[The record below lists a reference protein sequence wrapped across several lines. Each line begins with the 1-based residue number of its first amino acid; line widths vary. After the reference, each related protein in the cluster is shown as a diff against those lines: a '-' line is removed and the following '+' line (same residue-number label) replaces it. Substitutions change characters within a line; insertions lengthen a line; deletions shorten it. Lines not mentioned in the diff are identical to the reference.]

1 MMCPVM
7 SYMGLVYL
15 NNYSN
20 SFFVLFGVDFAMSNR
35 SIRAYDPPSGQ
46 TPGKPPKQR
55 PKVEAPS
62 SRKTLF
68 QSGLKPSVSS
78 DFAVFNHNLLYS

>member
-7 SYMGLVYL
+7 SYMGLIYL

-35 SIRAYDPPSGQ
+35 SKRGHAPPIGQ
-46 TPGKPPKQR
+46 TPVKLPKQ
-55 PKVEAPS
+55 S
-62 SRKTLF
+62 SKSKL
-68 QSGLKPSVSS
+68 QVLEKPY
-78 DFAVFNHNLLYS
+78 FNPD